1 MKCGEKDEI
10 IGNNP
15 DRVEQRCPKRPWFNP
30 VRVVPI
36 CTLYPQ
42 LHWGLFMF
50 DPFGGHIAL
59 IINGK
64 A

>member
-10 IGNNP
+10 IGN
-15 DRVEQRCPKRPWFNP
+15 NP

-50 DPFGGHIAL
+50 DPFRGHIVL